1 MRLKWEYVCGM
12 DVHRDTVKACVRMPG
27 SGPERQQLVKTFG
40 TTTRDLLLM
49 SDWLK
54 ALRVTHVALESTGV
68 FWKPVYYVLE
78 GEFTVILVNPATI
91 KNLGAKTDVRDARW
105 IAQLLECDLLRGS
118 FIPPEP
124 IRTLRSLTRYR
135 KKITEQRV
143 QEIQRL
149 QDVLQD
155 AGIKL
160 SSVASNV
167 LGASGRAMIEALVQG
182 RRDPEALAALARG
195 SLRGKK
201 EELRRALE
209 GHFATLHAFLAEE
222 ILGHLD
228 YLEGMLE
235 RLNASI
241 NESLQPYQKEIE
253 LLQSIPGVKE
263 KTSQVAVAELG
274 VDMHTFPTSGH
285 AASWAGLCP
294 VSNESAGKRRIEH
307 LRKRN
312 GSLRPALVQ
321 AAWAAV
327 REDDSY
333 LAAQFHR
340 LAGRTGKKKAIL
352 AVAHSILVIAYH
364 VLKEQRPYHDLGAD
378 YFLQQNKDA
387 VQRRCIRQLER
398 LGLKVTV
405 TPGAEA
411 STPNN

>member
-1 MRLKWEYVCGM
+1 M
-12 DVHRDTVKACVRMPG
+12 DRAIV
-27 SGPERQQLVKTFG
+27 
-40 TTTRDLLLM
+40 
-49 SDWLK
+49 
-54 ALRVTHVALESTGV
+54 
-68 FWKPVYYVLE
+68 
-78 GEFTVILVNPATI
+78 
-91 KNLGAKTDVRDARW
+91 
-105 IAQLLECDLLRGS
+105 ECDLLRGS

-135 KKITEQRV
+135 KKITEQWV

-235 RLNASI
+235 RLNARI

-263 KTSQVAVAELG
+263 KTSPVAVAELG
-274 VDMHTFPTSGH
+274 VDMQTVPTSGH
-285 AASWAGLCP
+285 ADSWAGLCP
-294 VSNESAGKRRIEH
+294 VSNESAGKLRIEH

-364 VLKEQRPYHDLGAD
+364 VLKEQRPYHDLGTD
-378 YFLQQNKDA
+378 YFLQQKGISDTEPIFKA
-387 VQRRCIRQLER
+387 AQPTQRSWRDCRMCCASMAGMPCTLSWSWTCPRRSWVYINRSAILISPAER
-398 LGLKVTV
+398 TV
-405 TPGAEA
+405 RGRNPGAGC
-411 STPNN
+411 P